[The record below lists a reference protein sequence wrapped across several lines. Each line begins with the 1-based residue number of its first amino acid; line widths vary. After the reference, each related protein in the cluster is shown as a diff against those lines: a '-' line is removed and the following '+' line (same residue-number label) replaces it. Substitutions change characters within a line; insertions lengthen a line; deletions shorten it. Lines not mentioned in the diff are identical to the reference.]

1 MPIRQYPGYPVIGG
15 LPMRRIGSARP
26 RHIPKETVGTAVARR
41 FGHEKSHDARDAAR
55 HQQDLDPVRLHHKAV
70 PVAGFSQLNNA
81 DRIWVAV
88 NGFGR

>member
-1 MPIRQYPGYPVIGG
+1 
-15 LPMRRIGSARP
+15 MRWIGSAVA
-26 RHIPKETVGTAVARR
+26 RHIPKKIVGTAVAGR
-41 FGHEKSHDARDAAR
+41 FGHEQSDDACDAAR
-55 HQQDLDPVRLHHKAV
+55 HQQDLDPARLHHETV